1 LEIIHEFFAV
11 TKTSVYIVN
20 DKKDEN
26 GIPTVEKIALREKS
40 KIPVGGRLRNGNLVG
55 IMKERIV
62 LYYEN
67 CPGRGERLQR
77 PEDAN
82 EWGGGTSPIIALF
95 LNKEEAMNCSNS
107 ADLKAWDPRWEK
119 QTKEIL
125 NSIGDNHPVF
135 VLFRTFAAGLNKK
148 SVKIRPPRVT
158 WTPKKHSPMKTTYR
172 H

>member
-20 DKKDEN
+20 DNKDES
-26 GIPTVEKIALREKS
+26 GIPTVEKIILREKS
-40 KIPVGGRLRNGNLVG
+40 KVPVGGRLRNGKLVG
-55 IMKERIV
+55 ITEERIL

-67 CPGRGERLQR
+67 YPGRGKRLQR

-82 EWGGGTSPIIALF
+82 EWGGGTSQIIALF
-95 LNKEEAMNCSNS
+95 FNKEEAMKCSDS
-107 ADLKAWDPRWEK
+107 PDLKAWDPRWEK
-119 QTKEIL
+119 QTKEVL

-135 VLFRTFAAGLNKK
+135 VLSRTLTAGLNKK

-158 WTPKKHSPMKTTYR
+158 
-172 H
+172 